1 MHNSVYA
8 SGGVQMADF
17 ATWHKLRK
25 VARRRRVQKADCAQ
39 KSFVLDIHD
48 IGAISV
54 SADDE
59 AVGPWWS
66 RLSIL

>member
-1 MHNSVYA
+1 MA
-8 SGGVQMADF
+8 ADF
-17 ATWHKLRK
+17 ATWHELKK
-25 VARRRRVQKADCAQ
+25 VSEKKESPRTRSTK
-39 KSFVLDIHD
+39 KSFVLHNHD